1 MLSQL
6 WAFKDAWA
14 YPHGPGWKEV
24 TQDSAEW
31 RGLKQGVGEHRGAA
45 SKEDFLEEEDARAEK
60 REVFWEGLEPGLQCG
75 KTRLEGH

>member
-1 MLSQL
+1 M
-6 WAFKDAWA
+6 
-14 YPHGPGWKEV
+14 
-24 TQDSAEW
+24 
-31 RGLKQGVGEHRGAA
+31 GEHRGAA